1 LKNPQY
7 QEGDFIKEYK
17 VVLTDEVAAFYE
29 NLSRFL
35 KRPVD
40 EILAENLIKNKD
52 LLTSLL
58 LPPR

>member
-1 LKNPQY
+1 M
-7 QEGDFIKEYK
+7 KEYK

-35 KRPVD
+35 KRPVE